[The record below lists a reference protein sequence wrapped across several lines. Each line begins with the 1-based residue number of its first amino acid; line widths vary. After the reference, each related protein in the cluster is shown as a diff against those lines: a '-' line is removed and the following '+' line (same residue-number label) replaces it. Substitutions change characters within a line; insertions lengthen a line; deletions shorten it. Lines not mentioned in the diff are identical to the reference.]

1 MVRNE
6 LLTYSF
12 ENRDTSTPYEL
23 FMTSVFSVVRETVC
37 AAQECKKAGERQSTE
52 AVTQNVLS
60 SPAWN

>member
-6 LLTYSF
+6 LLMYSF

-23 FMTSVFSVVRETVC
+23 FMTSVLRGEGDHVC
-37 AAQECKKAGERQSTE
+37 CKMAGERQLTE

-60 SPAWN
+60 SPA